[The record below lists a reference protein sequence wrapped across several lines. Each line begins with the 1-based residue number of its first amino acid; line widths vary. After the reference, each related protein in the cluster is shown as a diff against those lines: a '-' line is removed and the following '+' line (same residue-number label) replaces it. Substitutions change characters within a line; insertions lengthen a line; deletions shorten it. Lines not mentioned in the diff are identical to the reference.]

1 MYFLSQKQQGLI
13 LQKITILVL
22 SFSVVPQLALS
33 VIFTVFF
40 YGISFF
46 FFVDHITRGGV
57 LNGKRI
63 GVFLFLYGKCFRG
76 KVKRGKCLVL

>member
-46 FFVDHITRGGV
+46 FFVDHITRGGGV
-57 LNGKRI
+57 LIGKRI
-63 GVFLFLYGKCFRG
+63 GFFSIFVRKMFSG
-76 KVKRGKCLVL
+76 

>member
-40 YGISFF
+40 TAFPSFF
-46 FFVDHITRGGV
+46 LFVDHITRGGGV
-57 LNGKRI
+57 LIGKRI
-63 GVFLFLYGKCFRG
+63 GFFSIFVRKMFSG
-76 KVKRGKCLVL
+76 